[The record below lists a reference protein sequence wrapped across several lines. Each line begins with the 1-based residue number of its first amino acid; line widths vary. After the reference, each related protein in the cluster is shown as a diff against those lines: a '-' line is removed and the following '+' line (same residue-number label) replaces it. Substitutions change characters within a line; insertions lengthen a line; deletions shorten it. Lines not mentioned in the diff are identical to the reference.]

1 MLSNILISLFLT
13 LLIELSISLLL
24 DIKGNDLVKITII
37 NISTNVPLNII
48 ILLLYKVIDYKI
60 VFYLIVPI
68 FEIIIIII
76 EGTYFKKLKNSI
88 LTPYKLSLLLNG
100 FSYGYS
106 FVYLL
111 ISKLIK

>member
-37 NISTNVPLNII
+37 NISTNVPL
-48 ILLLYKVIDYKI
+48 
-60 VFYLIVPI
+60 